1 MKKPLE
7 PGIILYQFTIIATE
21 SCKHS
26 FFPLTLKDWFSL
38 EDSIRNSGTI
48 SVVLQTRLLR
58 QFQVSLVFFLRKI
71 FKRTK
76 TQIKQKSTNKT
87 KISEQKT
94 TGATI
99 FRLHKKV

>member
-58 QFQVSLVFFLRKI
+58 QFQVSLIFFYEQFLNAQERKSS
-71 FKRTK
+71 KNQLT
-76 TQIKQKSTNKT
+76 KQK
-87 KISEQKT
+87 
-94 TGATI
+94 
-99 FRLHKKV
+99 

>member
-58 QFQVSLVFFLRKI
+58 QFQVSLVFFYEKFLNAQKP
-71 FKRTK
+71 KSSKNQLT
-76 TQIKQKSTNKT
+76 KQK
-87 KISEQKT
+87 
-94 TGATI
+94 
-99 FRLHKKV
+99 